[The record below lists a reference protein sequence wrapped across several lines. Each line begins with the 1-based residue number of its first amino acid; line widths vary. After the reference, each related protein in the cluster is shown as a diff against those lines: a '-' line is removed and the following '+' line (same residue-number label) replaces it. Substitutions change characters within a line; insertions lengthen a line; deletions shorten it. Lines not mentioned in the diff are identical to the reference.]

1 VKVKRNEGGLKKIK
15 RRALTKKI
23 EYSAN
28 SVDKLDS
35 SILILAVKGVESAEV
50 NPALLDSRHI
60 AVAVGCEVHERTHT
74 DNSNMHQ

>member
-1 VKVKRNEGGLKKIK
+1 MHR
-15 RRALTKKI
+15 KKI

-60 AVAVGCEVHERTHT
+60 AVAVGCEVHERTHN